1 MYPLALFTIVL
12 VEVPVTMRVV
22 LFAVLIT
29 FVVNKVWRKKKST
42 KPEDEVG

>member
-12 VEVPVTMRVV
+12 VEVPVTVRVV
-22 LFAVLIT
+22 LFAVLTI
-29 FVVNKVWRKKKST
+29 FVVNKVWREKKSP